1 MSIIGIIKRR
11 QSALL
16 RQFKGDPLVQVMA
29 ESPQVLPG
37 LVFLDNY
44 GEGAFAEKIGRRSAK
59 NAAVVSRA
67 GNPDRNASCWVKA
80 GYGSYR
86 KAYIAFINQV
96 YGTKASSSDM
106 ANYDVDHLLNRGRTA
121 TSTNFIR
128 VEAVRSDVNQ
138 KWGALFEKNASNPE
152 FYANKNRNRRTMS
165 WVICAKLGNVMPPS
179 GPRDVN
185 GIARLAAFFA
195 TMGFDR
201 NEANDGIQSMLEFA
215 YKLR

>member
-16 RQFKGDPLVQVMA
+16 SQFKGNPLIQVMA
-29 ESPQVLPG
+29 ESPQALPG
-37 LVFLDNY
+37 LVFLDTY
-44 GEGAFAEKIGRRSAK
+44 GEGASAGKIGRRSTK
-59 NAAVVSRA
+59 NAAIVSRA
-67 GNPDRNASCWVKA
+67 GDPDRNASCWVKA
-80 GYGSYR
+80 GYGGYR
-86 KAYIAFINQV
+86 NAYVAFINQV
-96 YGTKASSSDM
+96 YGSKASSRDM

-152 FYANKNRNRRTMS
+152 FYANKKRNRRTMS

-179 GPRDVN
+179 GPQDTN
-185 GIARLAAFFA
+185 GIGRLVAFFA
-195 TMGFDR
+195 TMGLDR
-201 NEANDGIQSMLEFA
+201 NESSDGIQSMLDFA
-215 YKLR
+215 YRLR